1 MREVNRFKMDLN
13 PDDRLLI
20 YYAGHGYHDK
30 VTDTSYWLPADAER
44 NDPTNWI
51 ESKSITDQL
60 NLKKVS
66 LP

>member
-1 MREVNRFKMDLN
+1 MKDLN
-13 PDDRLLI
+13 LTGSGFVEDQSGVAWVTVKDQ
-20 YYAGHGYHDK
+20 K